1 MQALCPR
8 RFPATWAPVRV
19 LVLAG
24 SPPGGGFPLPLVPPD
39 GWLGGV
45 RPGRLPA
52 GAPGLARARGASAF
66 AAPGAPPP
74 LPPRGGCRGGGGLR
88 RAGTVRHGTA
98 AAVSS
103 GTAGGG
109 WELPPGSPPAAQ
121 QLEEKRSRFVALAGR
136 AESTEAAL
144 AFVEANRQPG
154 ASHNC
159 WAFKVGAE
167 SRSTDDGEPSGT
179 AGRPIL
185 AALEAEGVNNACVLV
200 VRYYGGT
207 KLGTGGLARAYGG
220 AARLVLQRADKV
232 WVRPEVRLSVR
243 VTFEDIGAIHAAI
256 RKLGGAHKEAEHF
269 DEAGARLEV
278 RLEESLVEQFTRAVR
293 DVTGGR
299 AKFGPAEP
307 A

>member
-1 MQALCPR
+1 M
-8 RFPATWAPVRV
+8 
-19 LVLAG
+19 
-24 SPPGGGFPLPLVPPD
+24 
-39 GWLGGV
+39 
-45 RPGRLPA
+45 
-52 GAPGLARARGASAF
+52 
-66 AAPGAPPP
+66 
-74 LPPRGGCRGGGGLR
+74 
-88 RAGTVRHGTA
+88 
-98 AAVSS
+98 
-103 GTAGGG
+103 
-109 WELPPGSPPAAQ
+109 
-121 QLEEKRSRFVALAGR
+121 EEKRSRFVALAGR

-185 AALEAEGVNNACVLV
+185 SALEAEGVNKACVLV

-232 WVRPEVRLSVR
+232 WARLEVRLSVG
-243 VTFEDIGAIHAAI
+243 VTFEDIGAIHTAI
-256 RKLGGAHKEAEHF
+256 RKLEGARKEAEHF

-278 RLEESLVEQFTRAVR
+278 RLEESLVEQFTSAVR
-293 DVTGGR
+293 DATGGR
-299 AKFGPAEP
+299 AKFGPPEP
-307 A
+307 V